1 MPNPDVYASHM
12 SVLKALLN
20 THRPKRVLEYGAGLY
35 STPLFL
41 SRPHVEQLV
50 SVEPDPDWRHCIRS
64 LHDDSRLHILA
75 AGDFRPSDFD
85 LVFID
90 NGQDG
95 AEPLGAERA
104 ATIRQVLSQK
114 HPIVVVHDA
123 EVPEYATAIEEYAI
137 NFSVF
142 PTAPDTCVIHP

>member
-1 MPNPDVYASHM
+1 MSDVYGSHM
-12 SVLKALLN
+12 SVLRAVLN
-20 THRPKRVLEYGAGLY
+20 THKPKRVLEYGAGLY

-50 SVEPDPDWRHCIRS
+50 SVEPDADWRHRIRNAN
-64 LHDDSRLHILA
+64 DDPRLHMLA
-75 AGDFRPSDFD
+75 AGDFKPSDFD
-85 LVFID
+85 LIFID

-95 AEPLGAERA
+95 ATPLGGERA
-104 ATIRQVLSQK
+104 QTIRDVLSKK

-123 EVPEYATAIEEYAI
+123 EFPAYATAIEEYAI

>member
-1 MPNPDVYASHM
+1 VSDVYGSHM
-12 SVLKALLN
+12 SVLRAVLN
-20 THRPKRVLEYGAGLY
+20 THKPKRVLEYGAGLY

-50 SVEPDPDWRHCIRS
+50 SVEPDADWRHRIRNAN
-64 LHDDSRLHILA
+64 DDPRLHMLA
-75 AGDFRPSDFD
+75 AGDFKPSDFD
-85 LVFID
+85 LIFID

-95 AEPLGAERA
+95 ATPLGGERA
-104 ATIRQVLSQK
+104 QTIRDVLSKK

-123 EVPEYATAIEEYAI
+123 EFPAYATAIEEYAI

>member
-1 MPNPDVYASHM
+1 MSDVYGSHV
-12 SVLKALLN
+12 SVLEALLN
-20 THRPKRVLEYGAGLY
+20 TYRPKRVLEYGAGLH

-41 SRPHVEQLV
+41 SRPYLEQLV
-50 SVEPDPDWRHCIRS
+50 SIEPDPDWRHRIRKD
-64 LHDDSRLHILA
+64 HGDPRLHILA
-75 AGDFRPSDFD
+75 SGDFRPSDFD
-85 LVFID
+85 LIFID
-90 NGQDG
+90 NGQDS

-104 ATIRQVLSQK
+104 QTIRDVLSKK

-123 EVPEYATAIEEYAI
+123 EFPEYATAIEEYAI

>member
-1 MPNPDVYASHM
+1 M
-12 SVLKALLN
+12 SVLRAVLN
-20 THRPKRVLEYGAGLY
+20 THKPKRVLEYGAGLY

-50 SVEPDPDWRHCIRS
+50 SVEPDADWRHRIRNAN
-64 LHDDSRLHILA
+64 DDPRLHMLA
-75 AGDFRPSDFD
+75 AGDFKPSDFD
-85 LVFID
+85 LIFID

-95 AEPLGAERA
+95 ATPLGGERA
-104 ATIRQVLSQK
+104 QTIRDVLSKK

-123 EVPEYATAIEEYAI
+123 EFPAYATAIEEYAI